1 MIKTKMTFPSRQTNT
16 SASGYLLSTTRPCA
30 STPCRWNIFFTKSV
44 HTVVMGIRVSPFLL
58 IKPVGLATLNKAIIG
73 VLNGEREPRN

>member
-1 MIKTKMTFPSRQTNT
+1 
-16 SASGYLLSTTRPCA
+16 
-30 STPCRWNIFFTKSV
+30 
-44 HTVVMGIRVSPFLL
+44 MGIRVSPFLL